1 MFKKSKYSKFYF
13 SIIDNAKSRTISSNI
28 YTEKHHI
35 IPKSLG
41 GDNSSLN
48 LVKLTAREHFVC
60 HRLLVRIT
68 IGQNRNKMVHALW
81 RMCNSL
87 KSDYKVNSK
96 TYEAARLEHIY
107 ILKTVGSDGQFKVGR
122 TTWNKGIPRTTAEK
136 IRISKSRKG
145 IKTGRT
151 KDDFTEEWKSKIS
164 AAKKEQNN
172 GKNNPM
178 YGKRHSAESRLKM
191 SATRKLKAGT
201 PGYNLRPACSKETAN
216 KIKMANTGKRWVH
229 NKVTKERKYIDPYLV
244 TDYLNSGWEL
254 GLGSKS

>member
-1 MFKKSKYSKFYF
+1 MFKQSKYSKYYF

-28 YTEKHHI
+28 YNEKHHI

-68 IGQNRNKMVHALW
+68 TGQNRNKMVHALW

-87 KSDYKVNSK
+87 KSAYKVNSK

-107 ILKTVGSDGQFKVGR
+107 ILKTVESNGQFKVGR

-136 IRISKSRKG
+136 IRISESRKG

-151 KDDFTEEWKSKIS
+151 ANAFTAEWKAKIS
-164 AAKKEQNN
+164 ASKKDKPTWNKGVPHSDATKKLQSTIAKNRIKKEC
-172 GKNNPM
+172 P
-178 YGKRHSAESRLKM
+178 H
-191 SATRKLKAGT
+191 
-201 PGYNLRPACSKETAN
+201 CSKLVDPSN
-216 KIKMANTGKRWVH
+216 FLRWH
-229 NKVTKERKYIDPYLV
+229 GDNCRINDQYILF
-244 TDYLNSGWEL
+244 
-254 GLGSKS
+254 GSC